1 MQEFRKRMKPFTILM
16 IFAATLLAGCK
27 QPGGTAGSHGE
38 KTIDVPP
45 FSITITLDEAAS
57 KKLKQAGE
65 SIKGAIYFDG
75 DGTPQPGVKTAPMRD
90 VILGSFEFELEEP
103 GTIKIDNAVISAEA
117 YSRLSDENYY
127 FFINVYSGRKSFKN
141 NVLSGGYSDGR
152 LKDLEAGKNIKIHCA
167 LL

>member
-1 MQEFRKRMKPFTILM
+1 MKPFITIM
-16 IFAATLLAGCK
+16 IFAVTLLAGCK
-27 QPGGTAGSHGE
+27 QQGGAAGGHGGS
-38 KTIDVPP
+38 TIDVPQ
-45 FSITITLDEAAS
+45 FSITITLDEPAS
-57 KKLKQAGE
+57 NKLKQAGE

-90 VILGSFEFELEEP
+90 VILGSFEFELEES

-117 YSRLSDENYY
+117 YSRLSDENYH

-141 NVLSGGYSDGR
+141 NVLSGGYGDGR
-152 LKDLEAGKNIKIHCA
+152 FKDLQAGKNIKIHCS